1 VNVTPSV
8 PDLPLTLPLGSAL
21 TSGQV
26 LTVWNTPGANP
37 YAFTML
43 GTLVPPNSGLLVQW
57 TGTQWIPLN
66 TFRNPGV
73 YVVDGVTILNIGAA
87 YSLCTGAG
95 TLTPAGC
102 QIWDYNLQAGEVM
115 NSLPWS
121 NTGSEVPIE
130 LHLGPGKLKI
140 CDTTSCAQSFSFTVP
155 RLSRVIGSGR
165 QNTGSTV
172 GTAIVAGSN
181 FGPGNLSSAPGGE
194 LTVIA
199 GQPSFSTSGCGSSP
213 TVTISPP
220 GAPGGTTAT
229 VTPIVSGGSILSL
242 EVTNPGSG
250 YNANPTAS
258 ISPCTGS
265 ITFSSANL
273 AYPLVIVGDLS
284 SAAQNFG
291 SRLENLTVDCNGV
304 TGCIA
309 VEGQNVQEQGGVE
322 HVSAVNYHR
331 AGIFW
336 HGTKTNNSHFFD
348 IEALGCT
355 SVVPVCPID
364 GTTTPINI
372 ANSGFR
378 GIDGATINY
387 KNNLS
392 SAGVTPS
399 SGSCAPGTPS
409 MVTLSLTGSN
419 PFTPGEF
426 IINSGYMPSPYNG
439 VFGPISTTSSTVV
452 YVVSGCSGAIT
463 VGKTLGI
470 PAHGLVL
477 CSGTACGDGG
487 PQLATTGLIAATHHE
502 DSGDGIYVT
511 GPATHFHGEATTC
524 NNGGTLVNCIHI
536 DGNSATQPNVVA
548 ALGVTTSP
556 NAVAVQ
562 DDILGMPI
570 PADSQGILAEYFG
583 GTSVQRYTAGL
594 TIGKRYTAHLG
605 TALAMGNFSLSS
617 GWGTSPSLSFISGTD
632 QAFTF
637 TVTAGTSPSAHPT
650 ITLTFAD
657 SAWLL
662 TPIYVCTQ
670 NGTTGTNLTPP
681 IVTPSTT
688 NLILLWNPTPVAG
701 DTYTFVCIGMGT

>member
-1 VNVTPSV
+1 MLPRTPWLTLDYPVVLRIARGAPSAGGGQAPLILRIALAIALLSTLAGSLHPQDIVSIAAPGIGTAAPSGPGPISISGPSSYLTVNVTPSV

-57 TGTQWIPLN
+57 TGTRWIPLN

-199 GQPSFSTSGCGSSP
+199 GQPSFSTPGCGSSP

-265 ITFSSANL
+265 TLAFLYQRYRPGFHVYGYCRNKPIRAPDNYSDLRRQRVVINANL
-273 AYPLVIVGDLS
+273 
-284 SAAQNFG
+284 
-291 SRLENLTVDCNGV
+291 RL
-304 TGCIA
+304 
-309 VEGQNVQEQGGVE
+309 
-322 HVSAVNYHR
+322 Y
-331 AGIFW
+331 
-336 HGTKTNNSHFFD
+336 
-348 IEALGCT
+348 
-355 SVVPVCPID
+355 
-364 GTTTPINI
+364 
-372 ANSGFR
+372 
-378 GIDGATINY
+378 
-387 KNNLS
+387 
-392 SAGVTPS
+392 
-399 SGSCAPGTPS
+399 
-409 MVTLSLTGSN
+409 
-419 PFTPGEF
+419 
-426 IINSGYMPSPYNG
+426 
-439 VFGPISTTSSTVV
+439 
-452 YVVSGCSGAIT
+452 
-463 VGKTLGI
+463 
-470 PAHGLVL
+470 
-477 CSGTACGDGG
+477 
-487 PQLATTGLIAATHHE
+487 
-502 DSGDGIYVT
+502 
-511 GPATHFHGEATTC
+511 
-524 NNGGTLVNCIHI
+524 
-536 DGNSATQPNVVA
+536 
-548 ALGVTTSP
+548 
-556 NAVAVQ
+556 
-562 DDILGMPI
+562 
-570 PADSQGILAEYFG
+570 AE
-583 GTSVQRYTAGL
+583 RDN
-594 TIGKRYTAHLG
+594 RH
-605 TALAMGNFSLSS
+605 
-617 GWGTSPSLSFISGTD
+617 
-632 QAFTF
+632 
-637 TVTAGTSPSAHPT
+637 
-650 ITLTFAD
+650 
-657 SAWLL
+657 
-662 TPIYVCTQ
+662 
-670 NGTTGTNLTPP
+670 
-681 IVTPSTT
+681 
-688 NLILLWNPTPVAG
+688 
-701 DTYTFVCIGMGT
+701 